1 MSVNLHG
8 VFAQRYMADT
18 GTIEIKG
25 LDERIKQFGEAS
37 TKNPQMEK
45 RIREVIRK
53 VLSEVRKSMQRS
65 AKAGLNMNADP
76 RKAYKAIK
84 MAVYRRIFGGNVSIL
99 SPRRAGSMRL
109 YEPPRKGTSDP
120 LGRGGNRMKRS
131 TRTIDMMSYQ
141 GGDRWMVLQ
150 WLNNGTRDRYSGS
163 GRNGKTLSQYN
174 AFVERTGGR
183 GKRGH
188 IAARNWFGSASQR
201 ELENAAANLD
211 KMIDE
216 IVMGILY

>member
-1 MSVNLHG
+1 
-8 VFAQRYMADT
+8 MADN
-18 GTIEIKG
+18 GTIEITG
-25 LDERIKQFGEAS
+25 LEERIKKFSEAS
-37 TKNPQMEK
+37 TKNPEMQR
-45 RIREVIRK
+45 RIREVIRATLAK
-53 VLSEVRKSMQRS
+53 VRKSLQDDAQS
-65 AKAGLNMNADP
+65 GLQMDSDP

-84 MAVYRRIFGGNVSIL
+84 MAVYRKIFGGNVSIL

-109 YEPPRKGTSDP
+109 YEPPRKGTKDP
-120 LGRGGNRMKRS
+120 YGRGGNRMKRS
-131 TRTIDMMSYQ
+131 GRTTDMMSYQ

-163 GRNGKTLSQYN
+163 GRNGKTLSQYS

-188 IAARNWFGSASQR
+188 IAARNWFGPRSTQ
-201 ELENAAANLD
+201 ELQNAAANLD
-211 KMIDE
+211 KMIDD